1 MDARILGVMA
11 VPAFLVGPGRAE
23 FDHPLTARGVP
34 APAGRPRLGEP
45 PRAGQVLDH
54 ERDLLV
60 VYVLG
65 AGEPARLH
73 AAQLERAA
81 PARVGPNA
89 SGPAPSVGRPS
100 PASWARSSA
109 PQ

>member
-60 VYVLG
+60 VYVPG
-65 AGEPARLH
+65 A
-73 AAQLERAA
+73 
-81 PARVGPNA
+81 
-89 SGPAPSVGRPS
+89 VGRATES
-100 PASWARSSA
+100 GVLGEIFRATVS
-109 PQ
+109 